1 MLVADEVV
9 EPSRPSNLEVSM
21 LYKGIPHARA
31 IGHILLMLNFYFCV
45 IRTNGEHTPKAV
57 PTVGYRSEC

>member
-1 MLVADEVV
+1 MLVADEGV

-45 IRTNGEHTPKAV
+45 RTNGEHSPEAV
-57 PTVGYRSEC
+57 PAVGYRCEY

>member
-1 MLVADEVV
+1 MLVADEGV

-31 IGHILLMLNFYFCV
+31 IGHILLYFCV
-45 IRTNGEHTPKAV
+45 RTNVEHSPEAV
-57 PTVGYRSEC
+57 PAVGYRSEC

>member
-1 MLVADEVV
+1 MLVADEGV

-31 IGHILLMLNFYFCV
+31 IGHRACLRQALC
-45 IRTNGEHTPKAV
+45 
-57 PTVGYRSEC
+57 